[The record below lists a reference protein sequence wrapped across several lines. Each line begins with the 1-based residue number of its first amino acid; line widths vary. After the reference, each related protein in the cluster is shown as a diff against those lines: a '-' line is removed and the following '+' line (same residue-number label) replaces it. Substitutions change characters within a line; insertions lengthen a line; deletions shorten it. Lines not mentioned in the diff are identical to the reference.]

1 LQAQSTSALSQ
12 NDPSISSLKTCLEA
26 ISEKGQ
32 NIFLTI
38 VTPSFPSAKVLLH
51 THIDILNLIS
61 LKNVAWHLTFR
72 SINRWTLG
80 HMVISTAREKT
91 PMEIP
96 LWASHVSK
104 SGYFPW
110 YTTTTWLRTKVCLP
124 GRQGNVLDQ
133 IVMALCRIFDV
144 IKQLS
149 IL

>member
-38 VTPSFPSAKVLLH
+38 VTSSFPSAKVLLH